1 MRYFLALFILATM
14 GIVMVAGFRGD
25 KSRRTPIEII
35 PDMDRQPKLRPQTD
49 TTFFGWEN
57 GMSSR
62 KPVEGTVAR
71 GSTFI
76 EDEFSTGMQLGT
88 TNFVQV
94 TPIKITETVMQRGQ
108 HTFNIYCAPCHGQVG
123 DGKGIT
129 TKLGM
134 APVANLHD
142 ARIVLMAD
150 GEIFNTI
157 THGKNLMGAYGSNI
171 DVEDRWAVIAYVRAI
186 QRSQLATIEDV
197 PEFARENLK

>member
-1 MRYFLALFILATM
+1 MRYFLALFILATV

-76 EDEFSTGMQLGT
+76 EDEFSTGMQPGT
-88 TNFVQV
+88 TNFVQLSPV
-94 TPIKITETVMQRGQ
+94 KISERLMDRGQ
-108 HTFNIYCAPCHGQVG
+108 QQFNIYCLPCHGQVG

-129 TKLGM
+129 TRLGM

-142 ARIVLMAD
+142 ARIVLMPD

-171 DVEDRWAVIAYVRAI
+171 DVEDRWAVVAYVRAI

-197 PEFARENLK
+197 PEFARQNLK